1 MTRERGA
8 APELEGGRG
17 LGQCGAQAGGFA
29 GRMEL
34 KLLGALWNG
43 EDERSAS
50 TPQEMGMGRLARW
63 ERREILHGK
72 ESVEGF
78 GYWKL
83 HGTDG

>member
-17 LGQCGAQAGGFA
+17 LGQCSAQARGFA

-34 KLLGALWNG
+34 KLLGDLWNG

-50 TPQEMGMGRLARW
+50 TP
-63 ERREILHGK
+63 
-72 ESVEGF
+72 
-78 GYWKL
+78 
-83 HGTDG
+83 